1 MLLYCSR
8 RELAVKA
15 KTTYMGS
22 TINMYL
28 IFINYLNLVIYYTI
42 DVLSQ

>member
-15 KTTYMGS
+15 KTIYMGS
-22 TINMYL
+22 TINIYL

-42 DVLSQ
+42 DVLS

>member
-22 TINMYL
+22 TINIYL
-28 IFINYLNLVIYYTI
+28 IFINYLISVVYYTI
-42 DVLSQ
+42 DLLS

>member
-42 DVLSQ
+42 DVLS

>member
-22 TINMYL
+22 FINMYL
-28 IFINYLNLVIYYTI
+28 IFINYLNSVIYYTV
-42 DVLSQ
+42 DVLS

>member
-22 TINMYL
+22 TINIYL

-42 DVLSQ
+42 DVLS

>member
-28 IFINYLNLVIYYTI
+28 IFINYLNSVIYYTI
-42 DVLSQ
+42 NVLS

>member
-15 KTTYMGS
+15 KTIYMGS
-22 TINMYL
+22 TINIYL
-28 IFINYLNLVIYYTI
+28 IFINYLILVIQYTV
-42 DVLSQ
+42 DLLS

>member
-15 KTTYMGS
+15 KTIYMGS

-42 DVLSQ
+42 DVLS

>member
-8 RELAVKA
+8 KELAVKA

-22 TINMYL
+22 TINIYL
-28 IFINYLNLVIYYTI
+28 IFINYLILVIYYTI
-42 DVLSQ
+42 DLLS

>member
-28 IFINYLNLVIYYTI
+28 IFINYLNLVIYYTV
-42 DVLSQ
+42 DLLS

>member
-15 KTTYMGS
+15 KTTYMSS

-28 IFINYLNLVIYYTI
+28 IFINYLNSVIYYTI
-42 DVLSQ
+42 DVLS